1 MNIYDVLVIGAGPAG
16 TAIAAALA
24 EQGLRVLGLAPEA
37 PSTPWI
43 NTYAAWADDVDTIG
57 LGHFL
62 QYRWQDCAAY
72 TDQRELALHRT
83 YGLFDNQRLQQHL
96 LTIAESG
103 GTRWQ
108 IGSAT
113 RVEHHNAHSV
123 VHTRTGMEY
132 AARLVIDASG
142 HRPAL
147 MQRQATPG
155 LAYQAAYGIIATYT
169 RPPVHANQMVLMDYR
184 SEHLS
189 AAERSEP
196 PTFLYA
202 MNLGDGRY
210 FLEETS
216 LAHAPGLSLK
226 TLERRL
232 HQRLTAQ
239 EIEIKEVQHVERCF
253 FPMNPAL
260 PDRKQRVIGFG
271 AAASMVHP
279 PSGYMVSAT
288 LAAAPGMAQAIARAL
303 GAAGATPSAV
313 AHAAWQALWPNDR
326 VQRRYLYLFCLAS
339 LMRCNQQQTQEFFQ
353 TFFELPY
360 HQWSGYFSA
369 TLTTPELCR
378 TMWQIFARLP
388 FGTRMPLVR
397 SVASESGLLWQ
408 AVRG

>member
-1 MNIYDVLVIGAGPAG
+1 MYDILVIGAGPAG

-37 PSTPWI
+37 PNTSWV
-43 NTYAAWADDVDTIG
+43 NTYAAWADDVDSIG
-57 LGHFL
+57 LGRFL

-72 TDQRELALHRT
+72 TDQRKLALHRT
-83 YGLFDNQRLQQHL
+83 YGLFDNQRLQEYL

-103 GTRWQ
+103 NARWH
-108 IGSAT
+108 IGSAA
-113 RVEHHNAHSV
+113 RVEHHSTHSV
-123 VHTRTGMEY
+123 VYTRAGMQHS
-132 AARLVIDASG
+132 ARLVIDASG

-147 MQRQATPG
+147 VQRQIVPG
-155 LAYQAAYGIIATYT
+155 LAYQAAYGIIGTYS
-169 RPPVHANQMVLMDYR
+169 RPPVSGNQMVLMDYR
-184 SEHLS
+184 SDHLTV
-189 AAERSEP
+189 AERAEP

-202 MNLGDGRY
+202 MNLGNGSY

-216 LAHAPGLSLK
+216 LAHAPGVSLK

-232 HQRLTAQ
+232 HQRLMAQ
-239 EIEIKEVQHVERCF
+239 GIEIEHVQHVERCF

-260 PDRKQRVIGFG
+260 PDRKQRVVGFG

-279 PSGYMVSAT
+279 PSGYLVSSA
-288 LAAAPGMAQAIARAL
+288 LAAAPGVARAIACAL
-303 GAAGATPSAV
+303 GAAGATPAAV
-313 AHAAWQALWPNDR
+313 AHAGWQAIWPDDR

-339 LMRCNQQQTQEFFQ
+339 LMRCNLQQTQEFFQ

-369 TLTTPELCR
+369 TLTTAELCR
-378 TMWQIFARLP
+378 TMWQIFTRLP
-388 FGTRMPLVR
+388 FSVRMPLVR

-408 AVRG
+408 AVCG